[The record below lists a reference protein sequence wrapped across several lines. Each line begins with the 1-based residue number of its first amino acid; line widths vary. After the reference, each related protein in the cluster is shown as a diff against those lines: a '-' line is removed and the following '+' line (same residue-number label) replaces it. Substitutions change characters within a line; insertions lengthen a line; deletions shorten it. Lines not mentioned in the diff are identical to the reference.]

1 MTTKAHRPPCPKCR
15 KHVGHDEVD
24 GDFCLHC
31 SAPISWGVTIMTL
44 SGGTFSKVKDKGHWS
59 IRTDYCEYCM
69 GMNAPTHPYN
79 SVPLRKGL
87 DIRGNA
93 DDWKVCEEHLPRF
106 EKQQGRSARARARR
120 TS

>member
-1 MTTKAHRPPCPKCR
+1 M
-15 KHVGHDEVD
+15 
-24 GDFCLHC
+24 
-31 SAPISWGVTIMTL
+31 TIMTL
-44 SGGTFSKVKDKGHWS
+44 SGGTFRRVKDKGDWS

-106 EKQQGRSARARARR
+106 TRNQERYAKARERRAR
-120 TS
+120 